1 LNAGGSSGGSG
12 GPLRQCFA
20 GLTAV
25 APSLSWTIDVTGG
38 TFEVATMVP
47 NLKVRF
53 GNDSDDRVGSL
64 LSMNIPAVPE
74 PETYALKL
82 AGLTMVG
89 FMARRR
95 RSL

>member
-1 LNAGGSSGGSG
+1 
-12 GPLRQCFA
+12 
-20 GLTAV
+20 
-25 APSLSWTIDVTGG
+25 
-38 TFEVATMVP
+38 MVP

-95 RSL
+95 GSL